1 MSDKIRVLILGGGCA
16 GMSTAWGLSSTEA
29 LRARFEVTVVQAG
42 WRLGGKGATGR
53 SARHGQR
60 VHEHGLHIWM
70 GFYDNAFRMAK
81 AAYDA
86 WTPPPG
92 CPISTIEQAFSPH
105 YTMSLFDREGRPAHL
120 GLPPRPGKPWD
131 APGERSASDGELAR
145 WLRREGLVNLT
156 SFLRDISGAEQSLR
170 TLARLGKV
178 IVRGLLR
185 DVFVGGSWEALDDWD
200 LCAWLAHHGADGPEV
215 WDAPP
220 IRAFYNLAF
229 AYPDGRA
236 GFGRGALA
244 AGPAL
249 RALLRMMFTY
259 RGAPMWKMNA
269 GMGDTIFVPLFEV
282 MRDRGVRFD
291 FFRRVA
297 NIETD
302 GRAIT
307 AVALERQ
314 AQLAG
319 PTYEPLVEL
328 PEQGLRVWPDAP
340 LVDQLVQIADGDL
353 EGDAPG
359 AVGLETRRVGEDFDA
374 VVLAIPVPAH
384 ASIAS
389 ELIEASDRFRA
400 MVAHHASVVTIAAQI
415 WTSQT
420 LEELGWDGPSTISTN
435 GGGLMGSWADM
446 SEVLRHEAWPGD
458 VKTLLYFVDT
468 APEEWF
474 EGMDRAEAAALVRDR
489 ARAAFEASRHRFPAI
504 DEPAL
509 AAAPGSDDK
518 LACQY
523 YRANIAASERYIL
536 TPPGTVRYRLA
547 PDDSGFAN
555 LWLAGDWTRTSING
569 GSVEAAVESG
579 RVAAEAIERQAV
591 AVRRK
596 GPVPQTPAR
605 GTTTGGRRWPGDTG
619 ADARLDLSGRAP

>member
-1 MSDKIRVLILGGGCA
+1 MSDKARVLVLGGGCA
-16 GMSTAWGLSSTEA
+16 GMATAWGLSSTEA

-53 SARHGQR
+53 SKRHGQR

-70 GFYDNAFRMAK
+70 GFYEKAFRMAK

-86 WTPPPG
+86 WAPPPG

-105 YTMSLFDREGRPAHL
+105 YTVSLFDREGRPTHL
-120 GLPPRPGKPWD
+120 SLPPRPGKPWD
-131 APGERSASDGELAR
+131 APGECTVGDGALAR
-145 WLRREGLVNLT
+145 WLEREGIGNLT
-156 SFLRDISGAEQSLR
+156 SLLRDLSGTNRSLR
-170 TLARLGKV
+170 TMTRLGKV

-185 DVFVGGSWEALDDWD
+185 DVLAGGSWEALDEWD
-200 LCAWLAHHGADGPEV
+200 LCAWLRHHGADSPEV

-249 RALLRMMFTY
+249 RALLRMLFTY

-291 FFRRVA
+291 FFRRVS
-297 NIETD
+297 NLRTD
-302 GRAIT
+302 GRSIT
-307 AVALERQ
+307 VIELERQ
-314 AQLAG
+314 AQLAAE
-319 PTYEPLVEL
+319 PYAPLVER
-328 PEQGLRVWPDAP
+328 PELGLRVWPDAP
-340 LVDQLVQIADGDL
+340 LRDQIVEIAPEDL

-359 AVGLETRRVGEDFDA
+359 AVGLETRQAGEDFDA

-384 ASIAS
+384 ATVAS
-389 ELIEASDRFRA
+389 ELIGASDRFRA
-400 MVAHHASVVTIAAQI
+400 MVEHHASVATIAAQI

-435 GGGLMGSWADM
+435 AGGLMGSWADM
-446 SEVLRHEAWPGD
+446 SEVLEHEAWPGD
-458 VKTLLYFVDT
+458 VKTLLYLVDT
-468 APEEWF
+468 APDEWF
-474 EGMDRAEAAALVRDR
+474 EGMDRAEAAELVQDK
-489 ARAAFEASRHRFPAI
+489 ARAAFEGTRHRFPAI

-509 AAAPGSDDK
+509 AAAPGTDDK

-523 YRANIAASERYIL
+523 YRANISTSERYIL
-536 TPPGTVRYRLA
+536 TPPGSVQYRLA
-547 PDDSGFAN
+547 PDESDFSN

-579 RVAAEAIERQAV
+579 LSAAEAIDGKFT
-591 AVRRK
+591 RR
-596 GPVPQTPAR
+596 R
-605 GTTTGGRRWPGDTG
+605 
-619 ADARLDLSGRAP
+619 